1 MLHQILDVDVCQSV
15 QLLLVLSVVRT
26 LTPKKHILTPLFSSL
41 DKLLCSQEI
50 YRPEIPNSLYEV
62 NELKCNSINVFSCT
76 SCLRSPPLYT
86 PPSVARSKHTSLS
99 SSRPPLKATS
109 PDGAAF
115 SIVYPSPLSLPN

>member
-15 QLLLVLSVVRT
+15 QLLLVLSVVMT

-41 DKLLCSQEI
+41 YKLLCSQEI

-86 PPSVARSKHTSLS
+86 PPPLPALS
-99 SSRPPLKATS
+99 TP
-109 PDGAAF
+109 
-115 SIVYPSPLSLPN
+115 PSPPVVLLLRLLRQMVQPFLLFTHRP